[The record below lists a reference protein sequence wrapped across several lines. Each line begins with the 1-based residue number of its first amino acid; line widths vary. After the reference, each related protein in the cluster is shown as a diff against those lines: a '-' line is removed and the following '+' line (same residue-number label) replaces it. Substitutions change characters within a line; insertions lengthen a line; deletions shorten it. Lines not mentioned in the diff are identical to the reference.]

1 MSNPFNRL
9 EELDQE
15 LGAARAQLKEV
26 NSQLATLGQ
35 PPYSDSPV
43 NVSPDPAP
51 GEVLSKQV
59 PALTPEEQQQKAEH
73 SPNKLELYTAL
84 STEKDRLEQQVGGLA
99 AERAQVEG
107 ELDRITQLRGELA
120 HVNGQITEA
129 KAENIEALKAYDD
142 KITDLKGATDRQ
154 YTIRDLGDLKDLD
167 GKIDEVEER
176 LSDLEGRRNDIEM
189 EIWHAFHGKAD
200 LDLGAP
206 DAGALGTA
214 ARPSKLEIGPSGE
227 LSGKSAGLDDRKREE
242 IIHLG
247 NEVMDATK
255 VTGQQIEGIRKNTNE
270 SPVPY
275 PPPTE
280 QTIGICEKPWGEF
293 MPQASAITDPGLL
306 VVLGLG
312 ALYTV
317 GKDIYDRLDKEEPD
331 KNRAREIKQ
340 LSRDY
345 CDDMRDL
352 GKQQQEE
359 RVALVESLQGR
370 HADEATIESQTAKQR
385 DLHADQTD
393 QRQKE
398 WDEKFSDMW
407 KKHDKDLTPYDRE
420 KLAAPSQVQERIN
433 EWERPGGF
441 REFLQRREQ
450 QAPER

>member
-15 LGAARAQLKEV
+15 LGAARTQLKEV
-26 NSQLATLGQ
+26 NSQLATLGS
-35 PPYSDSPV
+35 PPYLDSPA
-43 NVSPDPAP
+43 NVSPDPVP

-73 SPNKLELYTAL
+73 SPNKLELYTTL
-84 STEKDRLEQQVGGLA
+84 STEKDRLEQEVGSLA
-99 AERAQVEG
+99 AERAHVEG
-107 ELDRITQLRGELA
+107 QLDQIEQLRGELG
-120 HVNGQITEA
+120 HVDGQIKEA

-142 KITDLKGATDRQ
+142 KITDLKDATDRR
-154 YTIRDLGDLKDLD
+154 YTVRDLGDLKDLD
-167 GKIDEVEER
+167 GKIDEVQER
-176 LSDLEGRRNDIEM
+176 LSGLEGRRNDIVM
-189 EIWHAFHGKAD
+189 EIRDAFRGNAER
-200 LDLGAP
+200 DLGEA
-206 DAGALGTA
+206 DTGAIGTE
-214 ARPSKLEIGPSGE
+214 ARPSKLEIGPAGE
-227 LSGKSAGLDDRKREE
+227 LSERSDSLEDKKQEH
-242 IIHLG
+242 IVHLG
-247 NEVMDATK
+247 NEVMDATRE
-255 VTGQQIEGIRKNTNE
+255 TGQQLEEIGKNTNE
-270 SPVPY
+270 LGVPY

-312 ALYTV
+312 AVFTV

-331 KNRAREIKQ
+331 KSRTREIKQ

-352 GKQQQEE
+352 GNQQQEE

-393 QRQKE
+393 QRQKD

-407 KKHDKDLTPYDRE
+407 KKQEKDLTPYDRE

-433 EWERPGGF
+433 EWEKSGF
-441 REFLQRREQ
+441 QQILQREQ